1 MKFLNKL
8 YTKAIFSDDNSLN
21 VVAADMGEDMI
32 KVSLEG
38 EIVNRLPTATGT
50 VGSLSIFV
58 PVSVEISILKTSP
71 LWATYV
77 KRCLSNGYI
86 GGTLTIYDDV
96 NFAQEIE
103 DISLDVQDL
112 TNFNGTAPAVTFI
125 VKGNLKVNRDALIF

>member
-32 KVSLEG
+32 KVTLEG
-38 EIVNRLPTATGT
+38 DIVNRLTTATGT
-50 VGSLSIFV
+50 IGSLSIYV
-58 PVSVEISILKTSP
+58 PVTIEISILKTSP
-71 LWATYV
+71 LWPIYV
-77 KRCLSNGYI
+77 KRCISNGYI

-96 NFAQEIE
+96 NLAQEIE

-112 TNFNGTAPAVTFI
+112 SNFNGTQPAVTFI
-125 VKGNLKVNRDALIF
+125 VKGNFKVNRAALVI